1 MTKIMHLLAA
11 CTLVWSFSSCS
22 KVDYTEIERPAY
34 LRVFNDLNLKIGLEN
49 KDEERPFLCMLIDP
63 VIDKDGV
70 PVSAA
75 IKGDFLDQ
83 REPYAPPYPS
93 HLGSSTSK
101 NNPEYPGKE
110 NVLVGPVLNGF
121 DLSSWAQ
128 VPSGKHRIVFYYR
141 PVNEVSFFDLEP
153 KVRSNKVVDT
163 VIDLGVEE
171 VYTMH
176 VLQRNF
182 ITKEKGIIL
191 RKENFHQLPL
201 SDSMVYV
208 NFYNYSADG
217 FWQAD
222 KSLKK
227 NQFNS
232 GVMQYG
238 IRDEMNIWLSICKP
252 GGWNT
257 IPGYRFAYLGQVKR
271 NTGNHVAPY
280 FSFPL
285 FADSAS
291 NHIVTDIW
299 QRISLLAPGIDP
311 EIIPHGD
318 YATIT
323 DGAYGLIA
331 CYGNGTRQNFERGA
345 LFLPSM
351 IVNIHSGVYNPRSF
365 ATVNTIEVVNGNAYL
380 TTIQR
385 KYEPPVY

>member
-1 MTKIMHLLAA
+1 
-11 CTLVWSFSSCS
+11 
-22 KVDYTEIERPAY
+22 
-34 LRVFNDLNLKIGLEN
+34 
-49 KDEERPFLCMLIDP
+49 
-63 VIDKDGV
+63 
-70 PVSAA
+70 
-75 IKGDFLDQ
+75 
-83 REPYAPPYPS
+83 
-93 HLGSSTSK
+93 
-101 NNPEYPGKE
+101 
-110 NVLVGPVLNGF
+110 
-121 DLSSWAQ
+121 
-128 VPSGKHRIVFYYR
+128 
-141 PVNEVSFFDLEP
+141 VNEVSFFDLEP

-271 NTGNHVAPY
+271 NTGNQVAPY

-318 YATIT
+318 YATIA